1 MKTKLGNFGFAVLLV
16 VGATVSYGQNW
27 QQNDLIFNP
36 SGIPSLRFSQPRLSD
51 LDADDDYDLILGSID
66 DAPMYFQNSG
76 SVDTPAFQTG
86 PAIFAPVNPLDAEVG
101 VCIDLDADGDPDFIC
116 GGYTGLHLYDNTGD
130 AAAPEFQK
138 IEGFFAGLAVGTIP
152 VPALADLDGD
162 EDFDLLVGL
171 SEGGQLKFY
180 PNSGTPETAEYLE
193 AHAETWYDVGLY
205 AYPWFFDLDDDSD
218 YDLIVGRDVPGFYFY
233 RNIGDANAWQWQ
245 ADHSVFVGLAETTY
259 WNSPCLVD
267 LTGDGLP
274 DLVYGT
280 DSGPLQY
287 YVNTGIPTV
296 PVWTADT
303 SLFGGVL
310 DVGGASSPF
319 LFDFDYD
326 GDLDLASGS
335 QLGDI
340 KYFENVGTSFAPAWQ
355 ADHTLF
361 ESIDHSIYSAIAL
374 GDVDAD
380 SLPDAIAGDL
390 SGNLFFHHNTGTGF
404 DYDGSVFQGVNVGG
418 WSVPRLVD
426 MDGDSDLDIVV
437 GNEDG
442 GLFYFENAGDVA
454 SPDWTEVSGFF
465 GGIDVGSNCV
475 PTLGDFDHDDDM
487 DLMTGNLFH
496 EVQFFA
502 NSDGIWIEDVTV
514 VNGITAGQNA
524 APALADLDGDGDLDL
539 TIGNYSGTFNYFENI
554 NPTTD
559 VSDQEVPV
567 RGSYIAAVY
576 PNPFNPQTTIT
587 FALGHAQPAK
597 IGVCTAPI
605 LITANSVIS
614 SSPRFRA
621 KTATRSSTG
630 DQETSRLPSNTSVT
644 R

>member
-1 MKTKLGNFGFAVLLV
+1 M
-16 VGATVSYGQNW
+16 
-27 QQNDLIFNP
+27 
-36 SGIPSLRFSQPRLSD
+36 
-51 LDADDDYDLILGSID
+51 
-66 DAPMYFQNSG
+66 
-76 SVDTPAFQTG
+76 
-86 PAIFAPVNPLDAEVG
+86 
-101 VCIDLDADGDPDFIC
+101 
-116 GGYTGLHLYDNTGD
+116 NTG
-130 AAAPEFQK
+130 
-138 IEGFFAGLAVGTIP
+138 
-152 VPALADLDGD
+152 
-162 EDFDLLVGL
+162 
-171 SEGGQLKFY
+171 
-180 PNSGTPETAEYLE
+180 N
-193 AHAETWYDVGLY
+193 
-205 AYPWFFDLDDDSD
+205 
-218 YDLIVGRDVPGFYFY
+218 
-233 RNIGDANAWQWQ
+233 
-245 ADHSVFVGLAETTY
+245 
-259 WNSPCLVD
+259 
-267 LTGDGLP
+267 
-274 DLVYGT
+274 
-280 DSGPLQY
+280 
-287 YVNTGIPTV
+287 PTV

-319 LFDFDYD
+319 FFDFDYD

-355 ADHTLF
+355 ANHTLF

-404 DYDGSVFQGVNVGG
+404 DYDGSVFQGVNLGG

-465 GGIDVGSNCV
+465 SGIDVGSNCV
-475 PTLGDFDHDDDM
+475 PTLGDYDHDDDM

-554 NPTTD
+554 NPTTY

-587 FALGHAQPAK
+587 FALGHAQPAVG
-597 IGVCTAPI
+597 GVDE
-605 LITANSVIS
+605 L
-614 SSPRFRA
+614 
-621 KTATRSSTG
+621 TG
-630 DQETSRLPSNTSVT
+630 KRVVVLADRTFTVGNHSLLWNGRDYQGDSMPSGTYLVRLETESGVEARKVMLV